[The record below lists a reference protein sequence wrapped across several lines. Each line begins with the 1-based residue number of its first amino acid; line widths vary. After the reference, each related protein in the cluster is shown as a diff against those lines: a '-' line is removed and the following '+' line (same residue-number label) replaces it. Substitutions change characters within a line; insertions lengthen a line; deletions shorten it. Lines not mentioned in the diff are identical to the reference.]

1 LRLSVTGGNP
11 RSSVR
16 LTDDEDESPLPWS
29 EARKRLM
36 EGRSYWLST
45 SIDGAPHV
53 RPVLAVWVAGVLH
66 TTSSP
71 KARKADALSAGGRC
85 ALSLSADGM
94 DLVYEGEAVRIEDDA
109 DLERIGAAYVD
120 KYRWPVRVR
129 DHAFHAPYG
138 APTAG
143 PPPYEVFAIRPRRV
157 FAFGTDDA
165 LAPRSTRF
173 TF

>member
-1 LRLSVTGGNP
+1 MTGGNP

-29 EARKRLM
+29 EARKRLV
-36 EGRSYWLST
+36 EGRFYWLAT
-45 SIDGAPHV
+45 AADDGAPHV
-53 RPVLAVWVAGVLH
+53 RPVLAVWVSGVLH

-71 KARKADALSAGGRC
+71 RARKAAALAAGGPC
-85 ALSLSADGM
+85 SLSLSTEGM
-94 DLVYEGEAVRIEDDA
+94 DLVYEGDAVRVEDDD
-109 DLERIGAAYVD
+109 DLERIGAVYVE
-120 KYRWPVRVR
+120 KYGWPVRVR

-143 PPPYEVFAIRPRRV
+143 PPPYDVYAIRPRKV
-157 FAFGTDDA
+157 FAFGTDDD